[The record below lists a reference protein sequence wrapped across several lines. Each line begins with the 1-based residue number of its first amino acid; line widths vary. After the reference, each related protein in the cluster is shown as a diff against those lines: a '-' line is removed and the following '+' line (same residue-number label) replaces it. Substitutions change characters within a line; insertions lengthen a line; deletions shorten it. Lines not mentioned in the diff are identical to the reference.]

1 MQVVDLNL
9 HSNGFLYLGMR
20 VLIILALCVG
30 LTACRTSSDEK
41 SIENIQIDL
50 NTAVSSYTSF
60 YENGMTKLT
69 GPGFE
74 KFYRNKISSKNGVK
88 LKESPDLDSK
98 SIATV
103 PFDTEVFLKPN
114 STESTSDSVID
125 EKVLSSQQEKWVFV
139 ITEFYLNPGDY
150 GYSEDL
156 IEPTQLEGYIQINSI
171 SKQLDSTKKSGIWK
185 CFYKSGISEK
195 EEYHHEGRL
204 IKKINFDEDGDVV
217 EIEEFRNDDLWE
229 GSVKVS
235 FHKNGN
241 VKTISDAEGGGA
253 VVISFDENGEYEG
266 DWDYSGMKDHFDNI
280 VLSKDIRE
288 FFLAENKEIDSYLIA
303 N

>member
-1 MQVVDLNL
+1 
-9 HSNGFLYLGMR
+9 MR
-20 VLIILALCVG
+20 VLLISAFCVG
-30 LTACRTSSDEK
+30 LIACRISSDEK

-50 NTAVSSYTSF
+50 NSAVSSYTSF

-74 KFYRNKISSKNGVK
+74 KFYRNMVSSKDGEPM
-88 LKESPDLDSK
+88 KESPDLHSK

-103 PFDTEVFLKPN
+103 PFDTEVYLKSN
-114 STESTSDSVID
+114 SRESTSDSVID
-125 EKVLSSQQEKWVFV
+125 KKVLTSQQEKWLFV

-156 IEPTQLEGYIQINSI
+156 IEPTQIEGYIQSNSI
-171 SKQLDSTKKSGIWK
+171 SKQLDSTKKSGIWRY
-185 CFYKSGISEK
+185 FYKSGGLEK
-195 EEYHHEGRL
+195 EEYHHKGRL
-204 IKKINFDEDGDVV
+204 IKKINFDQDGDIV
-217 EIEEFRNDDLWE
+217 EIEEFRLGDDLWE

-253 VVISFDENGEYEG
+253 VVISFDENGVYE
-266 DWDYSGMKDHFDNI
+266 SGWGYNEMKDHFEKI
-280 VLSKDIRE
+280 VLSKDIKE
-288 FFLAENKEIDSYLIA
+288 FFLPENKDI
-303 N
+303 

>member
-1 MQVVDLNL
+1 
-9 HSNGFLYLGMR
+9 MR
-20 VLIILALCVG
+20 VLLFSTLCVG
-30 LTACRTSSDEK
+30 LIACRISSDEK

-50 NTAVSSYTSF
+50 NSAVSSYTSF

-74 KFYRNKISSKNGVK
+74 KFYRNMVSSKDGEPM
-88 LKESPDLDSK
+88 KESPDLHSK

-103 PFDTEVFLKPN
+103 PFDTEVYLKSN
-114 STESTSDSVID
+114 SRESTSDSVIE
-125 EKVLSSQQEKWVFV
+125 EKVLTSQQEKWLFV

-156 IEPTQLEGYIQINSI
+156 IEPTQIEGYIQSNSI
-171 SKQLDSTKKSGIWK
+171 SKQLDSTKKSGIWRY
-185 CFYKSGISEK
+185 FYKSGGLEK
-195 EEYHHEGRL
+195 EEYHHKGRL
-204 IKKINFDEDGDVV
+204 IKKINFDQDGDVV
-217 EIEEFRNDDLWE
+217 EIEEFRLGDDLWE

-253 VVISFDENGEYEG
+253 VVISFDENGEYE
-266 DWDYSGMKDHFDNI
+266 SGWGYNEMKDHFEKI
-280 VLSKDIRE
+280 VLSKDIKE
-288 FFLAENKEIDSYLIA
+288 FFLLENKDID
-303 N
+303 

>member
-1 MQVVDLNL
+1 
-9 HSNGFLYLGMR
+9 MR
-20 VLIILALCVG
+20 VLLILALYVG
-30 LTACRTSSDEK
+30 LIACRTSSDEK

-50 NTAVSSYTSF
+50 KTPISSHTSF

-88 LKESPDLDSK
+88 LKEIPDLNSK

-103 PFDTEVFLKPN
+103 PFDTEVYLKSN

-125 EKVLSSQQEKWVFV
+125 EKVLTLQQEKWVFV

-150 GYSEDL
+150 GYSEDQ
-156 IEPTQLEGYIQINSI
+156 IEPTQLEGYLQSNSI

-185 CFYKSGISEK
+185 YFYISGLLEK
-195 EEYHHEGRL
+195 EEYHHKGRL
-204 IKKINFDEDGDVV
+204 IKKINFDQDGDVV
-217 EIEEFRNDDLWE
+217 EIEEFRGIDDLLG
-229 GSVKVS
+229 GSFVKVS

-241 VKTISDAEGGGA
+241 IKTIIDADGFGL
-253 VVISFDENGEYEG
+253 VSISFDENGNEIENMYGPKETKS
-266 DWDYSGMKDHFDNI
+266 YLEKI
-280 VLSKDIRE
+280 KLSKDIRE
-288 FFLAENKEIDSYLIA
+288 FFLPENKDIGLGLLH

>member
-1 MQVVDLNL
+1 
-9 HSNGFLYLGMR
+9 MR
-20 VLIILALCVG
+20 VLLISAFCVG
-30 LTACRTSSDEK
+30 LIACRISSDEK

-50 NTAVSSYTSF
+50 NSAVSSYTSF

-74 KFYRNKISSKNGVK
+74 KFYRNMVSSKDGEPM
-88 LKESPDLDSK
+88 KESPDLHSK

-103 PFDTEVFLKPN
+103 PFDTEVYLKSN
-114 STESTSDSVID
+114 SRESTSDSVIE
-125 EKVLSSQQEKWVFV
+125 EKVLTSQQKKWLFV

-156 IEPTQLEGYIQINSI
+156 IEPTQIEGYIQSNAI
-171 SKQLDSTKKSGIWK
+171 SKQLDSTKKSGIWRY
-185 CFYKSGISEK
+185 FYISGTLEK

-217 EIEEFRNDDLWE
+217 EIEEFRAEPLWE

-253 VVISFDENGEYEG
+253 VVISFDENGEYE
-266 DWDYSGMKDHFDNI
+266 SGWGYNEMKDHFEKI
-280 VLSKDIRE
+280 VLSKDIKE
-288 FFLAENKEIDSYLIA
+288 FFLPENKDIDSYLI
-303 N
+303 NN

>member
-1 MQVVDLNL
+1 
-9 HSNGFLYLGMR
+9 MR
-20 VLIILALCVG
+20 VLLFSTLCVG
-30 LTACRTSSDEK
+30 IIACRISSDEK

-50 NTAVSSYTSF
+50 NSAVSSYTSF

-74 KFYRNKISSKNGVK
+74 KFYRNMVSSKDGEPM
-88 LKESPDLDSK
+88 KESPDLHSK

-103 PFDTEVFLKPN
+103 PFDTEVYLKSN
-114 STESTSDSVID
+114 SRESTSDSVIE
-125 EKVLSSQQEKWVFV
+125 EKVLTSQQKKWLFV
-139 ITEFYLNPGDY
+139 ITEFYLNPGDH

-156 IEPTQLEGYIQINSI
+156 IEPTQIEGYIQSNAI
-171 SKQLDSTKKSGIWK
+171 SKQLDSTKKSGIWRY
-185 CFYKSGISEK
+185 FYISGTLEK

-217 EIEEFRNDDLWE
+217 EIEEFRAEPLWE

-253 VVISFDENGEYEG
+253 VVISFDENGEYE
-266 DWDYSGMKDHFDNI
+266 SGWGYNEMKDHFEKI
-280 VLSKDIRE
+280 VLSKDIKE
-288 FFLAENKEIDSYLIA
+288 FFLPENKDI
-303 N
+303 

>member
-1 MQVVDLNL
+1 
-9 HSNGFLYLGMR
+9 MR
-20 VLIILALCVG
+20 VLLISAFCVG
-30 LTACRTSSDEK
+30 LIACRISSDEK

-50 NTAVSSYTSF
+50 NSAVSSYTSF

-74 KFYRNKISSKNGVK
+74 KFYRNMVSSKDGEPM
-88 LKESPDLDSK
+88 KESPDLHSK

-103 PFDTEVFLKPN
+103 PFDTEVYLKSN
-114 STESTSDSVID
+114 SRESTSDSVIE
-125 EKVLSSQQEKWVFV
+125 EKILTSQQEKWLFV

-156 IEPTQLEGYIQINSI
+156 IEPTQIEGYIQSNSI
-171 SKQLDSTKKSGIWK
+171 SKQLDSTKKSGIWRY
-185 CFYKSGISEK
+185 FYISGTLEK

-217 EIEEFRNDDLWE
+217 EIEEFRAEPLWE

-253 VVISFDENGEYEG
+253 VVISFDENGEYE
-266 DWDYSGMKDHFDNI
+266 SGWGYNEMKDHFEKI
-280 VLSKDIRE
+280 VLSKDIKE
-288 FFLAENKEIDSYLIA
+288 FFLPENKDI
-303 N
+303 

>member
-1 MQVVDLNL
+1 
-9 HSNGFLYLGMR
+9 MR
-20 VLIILALCVG
+20 VLLISALCVG
-30 LTACRTSSDEK
+30 LIACRISSDEK

-50 NTAVSSYTSF
+50 NSAVSSYTSF

-74 KFYRNKISSKNGVK
+74 KFYRNMVSSKDGEPMKV
-88 LKESPDLDSK
+88 SPDLHSK

-103 PFDTEVFLKPN
+103 PFDTEVYLKSN
-114 STESTSDSVID
+114 SRESTSDSVIE
-125 EKVLSSQQEKWVFV
+125 EKVLTSQQEKWLFV

-156 IEPTQLEGYIQINSI
+156 IEPTQIEGYIQSNSI
-171 SKQLDSTKKSGIWK
+171 SKQLDSTKKSGIWRY
-185 CFYKSGISEK
+185 FYKSGGLEK
-195 EEYHHEGRL
+195 EEYHHKGRL
-204 IKKINFDEDGDVV
+204 IKKINFDQDGDVV
-217 EIEEFRNDDLWE
+217 EIEEFRLGDDLWE

-253 VVISFDENGEYEG
+253 VVISFDENGEYE
-266 DWDYSGMKDHFDNI
+266 SGWGYNEMKDHFEKI
-280 VLSKDIRE
+280 VLSKDIKE
-288 FFLAENKEIDSYLIA
+288 FFLPENKDI
-303 N
+303 

>member
-1 MQVVDLNL
+1 
-9 HSNGFLYLGMR
+9 MR
-20 VLIILALCVG
+20 VLLISAFCVG
-30 LTACRTSSDEK
+30 LIACRISSDEK

-50 NTAVSSYTSF
+50 NSAVSSYTSF

-74 KFYRNKISSKNGVK
+74 KFYRNMVSSKDGEPM
-88 LKESPDLDSK
+88 KESPDLHSK

-103 PFDTEVFLKPN
+103 PFDTEVYLKSN
-114 STESTSDSVID
+114 SRESTSDSVIE
-125 EKVLSSQQEKWVFV
+125 EKVLTSQQEKWLFV

-156 IEPTQLEGYIQINSI
+156 IEPTQIEGYIQSNSI
-171 SKQLDSTKKSGIWK
+171 SKQLDSTKKSGIWRY
-185 CFYKSGISEK
+185 FYKSGGLEK
-195 EEYHHEGRL
+195 EEYHHKGRL
-204 IKKINFDEDGDVV
+204 IKKINFDQDGDIV
-217 EIEEFRNDDLWE
+217 EIEEFRLGDDLWE

-253 VVISFDENGEYEG
+253 VVISFDENGVYE
-266 DWDYSGMKDHFDNI
+266 SGWGYNEMKDHFEKI
-280 VLSKDIRE
+280 VLSKDIKE
-288 FFLAENKEIDSYLIA
+288 FFLLENKDI
-303 N
+303 